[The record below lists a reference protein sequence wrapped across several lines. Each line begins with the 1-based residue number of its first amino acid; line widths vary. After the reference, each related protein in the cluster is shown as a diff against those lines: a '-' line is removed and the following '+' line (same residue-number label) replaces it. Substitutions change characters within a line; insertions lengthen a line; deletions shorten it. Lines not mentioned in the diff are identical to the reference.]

1 MDTFK
6 FAGVLEGCIH
16 EWFTGGHQ
24 RAPPSRRMH
33 TMSTET
39 YTTIKLPLAF
49 VSEFIDPLV
58 GDRGQGYSS
67 RSEVVRDAVRDLADK
82 LRRRDATA

>member
-1 MDTFK
+1 
-6 FAGVLEGCIH
+6 
-16 EWFTGGHQ
+16 
-24 RAPPSRRMH
+24 
-33 TMSTET
+33 MSTET